1 MGPVANGP
9 NGMTIRKPTTV
20 TEIILKAYRRLY
32 GGAYYLSA
40 QQIHGACFVIWNS
53 IN

>member
-1 MGPVANGP
+1 MVNPPKGIP
-9 NGMTIRKPTTV
+9 IREPATV

-32 GGAYYLSA
+32 GGAYYISV
-40 QQIHGACFVIWNS
+40 QQIHGACLVIWNS

>member
-1 MGPVANGP
+1 MREPESI
-9 NGMTIRKPTTV
+9 TD
-20 TEIILKAYRRLY
+20 IILKAYRRLY
-32 GGAYYLSA
+32 GGAYYISV